1 MNLLEAATKFLF
13 FTGKGGVGKTALACA
28 TAIQLADAGRRVLL
42 VSTDPASN
50 LDEMLGVSLSD
61 RPTPVPGVL
70 NLLAL
75 NIDPEQ
81 AAESYR
87 QRVVAAYVP
96 TWSEQQLSE
105 LREQLSGSCTVE
117 IAAFDEF
124 AGLLAGED
132 AAAGFDHIV
141 FDTAPTGHTL
151 RLLSLPRAW
160 TEFLQTNTRGA
171 SCLGPHSG
179 LKMRYERFAAAL
191 AALVDPSRTTTLL
204 VTRPDQAAVREAAR
218 TSAELE
224 ALGLTSQHLIVNGV
238 FVATDPS
245 DAVASALER
254 RGREALAEMPDRLRR
269 LPAIEVPLRA
279 FNMVGLAALRV
290 LLMPESASPPTEAP
304 PSPTPSLPRLA
315 SLINELAPAGRGL
328 IMVMGKGGVGKTTIA
343 AAIASELASR
353 GLPVHLS
360 TTDPAAHVANAL
372 GDPPPNLQVTRID
385 PVLESKAYT
394 DRIMAA
400 QGKDL
405 DEEGRALLAEDLRSP
420 CNEEVAVFGAFSHL
434 VGEARTKFVV
444 LDTAPTGHTLLLLDT
459 TGAYHRQIVGSYT
472 RHHSGRIVTP
482 LMRLR
487 EAEYTKIIIVT
498 LAETTP
504 VSEAAQLQADLRR
517 AGIEPYAWVIN
528 SSLAAAG
535 SRDPLLRE
543 RIAGELRQI
552 GAVREHHA
560 QRLAVV
566 PWSTEQPVGSS
577 RLLALVRGWSAPEP
591 QPEDPLTDPLTVQR
605 TPPGR

>member
-1 MNLLEAATKFLF
+1 MKLLEPATKFLF

-28 TAIQLADAGRRVLL
+28 TAIQLADSGQRVLL

-61 RPTPVPGVL
+61 SPTPVPGVQ
-70 NLLAL
+70 NLKAL
-75 NIDPEQ
+75 NIDPEE

-87 QRVVAAYVP
+87 RRVVGAYTP
-96 TWSEQQLSE
+96 TWSEEQLSE

-132 AAAGFDHIV
+132 LAAGFDHIV

-151 RLLSLPRAW
+151 RLLSLPKAW

-191 AALVDPSRTTTLL
+191 AALVDPARTTTLL

-218 TSAELE
+218 TSGELE
-224 ALGLTSQHLIVNGV
+224 TLGLTGQRLIVNGV
-238 FVATDPS
+238 FSATEPT
-245 DAVASALER
+245 DAVAVALER
-254 RGREALAEMPDRLRR
+254 RGREALAQMPDRLRR
-269 LPAIEVPLRA
+269 LPTVEVPLRA
-279 FNMVGLAALRV
+279 FNMVGLAALRA
-290 LLMPESASPPTEAP
+290 LLMPEAMSPPADTAP
-304 PSPTPSLPRLA
+304 STTPSLPRLK
-315 SLINELAPAGRGL
+315 SLVDELATAGRGL

-353 GLPVHLS
+353 GLAVHLS

-372 GDPPPNLQVTRID
+372 GDPPANLQVTRID
-385 PVLESKAYT
+385 PVVENKAYT

-400 QGKDL
+400 QGKQL

-459 TGAYHRQIVGSYT
+459 TGAYHRQIVGGTT
-472 RHHSGRIVTP
+472 RPTVGRIFTP

-487 EAEYTKIIIVT
+487 DPAYTKIIIVT

-517 AGIEPYAWVIN
+517 AEIEPYAWVVN

-535 SRDPLLRE
+535 SSDPLLRQ
-543 RIAGELRQI
+543 RIAGELSQI
-552 GAVREHHA
+552 GVVRERHA
-560 QRLAVV
+560 RRLAVV
-566 PWSTEQPVGSS
+566 PWLTEPPVGSS
-577 RLLALVRGWSAPEP
+577 RLLVLVRQGGGPSAAAEHPVAEPEP
-591 QPEDPLTDPLTVQR
+591 H
-605 TPPGR
+605 

>member
-1 MNLLEAATKFLF
+1 
-13 FTGKGGVGKTALACA
+13 
-28 TAIQLADAGRRVLL
+28 VLL

-61 RPTPVPGVL
+61 RPTPVPGVP

-87 QRVVAAYVP
+87 RRVVGAYVP

-160 TEFLQTNTRGA
+160 TEFLRTNTRGA

-218 TSAELE
+218 TSGELE
-224 ALGLTSQHLIVNGV
+224 ALGLTNQRLIVNGV
-238 FVATDPS
+238 FKATDPT
-245 DAVASALER
+245 DAVAVALER
-254 RGREALAEMPDRLRR
+254 RGREALAQMPDRLRR

-279 FNMVGLAALRV
+279 FNMVGLPALRA
-290 LLMPESASPPTEAP
+290 LLMPEAASPPAEAA
-304 PSPTPSLPRLA
+304 PSTTPSLPRLG
-315 SLINELAPAGRGL
+315 SLVDELAPAGRGL

-385 PVLESKAYT
+385 PVLENKAYT

-444 LDTAPTGHTLLLLDT
+444 LDTAPTGHTLLLLDA

-487 EAEYTKIIIVT
+487 DPEYTKIIIVT

-528 SSLAAAG
+528 SSIAAAG
-535 SRDPLLRE
+535 SSDPLLRQ

-552 GAVREHHA
+552 GAVRERHT
-560 QRLAVV
+560 QCLAVV
-566 PWSTEQPVGSS
+566 PWLTEQPVGSS
-577 RLLALVRGWSAPEP
+577 RLLALVRGGNALEP
-591 QPEDPLTDPLTVQR
+591 QLDDRLTDPLTVQP
-605 TPPGR
+605 TPQRD

>member
-1 MNLLEAATKFLF
+1 MTLLDQPTRDLF
-13 FTGKGGVGKTALACA
+13 FTGKGGVGKTALTCA

-50 LDEMLGVSLSD
+50 LDQMLDVALSD
-61 RPTPVPGVL
+61 RPTPVPGVP
-70 NLLAL
+70 NLSAM

-87 QRVVAAYVP
+87 QRVVGAYVS

-132 AAAGFDHIV
+132 LAGDFDHVV

-160 TEFLQTNTRGA
+160 TEFLRTNTRGA

-179 LKMRYERFAAAL
+179 LKMRYQRFAAAL
-191 AALVDPSRTTTLL
+191 AALVDPGRTTMLL

-218 TSAELE
+218 TSAELK
-224 ALGLTSQHLIVNGV
+224 ALGLTSQRLLVNGV
-238 FVATDPS
+238 FKATGS
-245 DAVASALER
+245 DDVVAVALEQ
-254 RGREALAEMPDRLRR
+254 RGRDALARMPEGLRR
-269 LPAIEVPLRA
+269 LPSIEIPLRS
-279 FNMVGLAALRV
+279 FNMVGLPALRA
-290 LLMPESASPPTEAP
+290 LLAPGTGSPAADLSPPVV
-304 PSPTPSLPRLA
+304 PSLPRLA
-315 SLINELAPAGRGL
+315 ALVDDLAAGGHGL
-328 IMVMGKGGVGKTTIA
+328 VMVMGKGGVGKTTIA
-343 AAIASELASR
+343 AAIASALAAR

-372 GDPPPNLQVTRID
+372 GDPPPNLEVTRID
-385 PVLESKAYT
+385 PATESKAST

-405 DEEGRALLAEDLRSP
+405 DEDGRALLAEDLRSP
-420 CNEEVAVFGAFSHL
+420 CNDELAVFGAFSHL
-434 VGEARTKFVV
+434 VGEARSKFVV

-459 TGAYHRQIVGSYT
+459 TGAYHRQIVEST
-472 RHHSGRIVTP
+472 KRRHAGRIVTP

-487 EAEYTKIIIVT
+487 DPMYTKIILVT

-504 VSEAAQLQADLRR
+504 VTEAAQLQADLRR

-528 SSLAAAG
+528 GSLAAAG
-535 SRDPLLRE
+535 SKDPLLRR
-543 RIAGELRQI
+543 RIAGELSQI
-552 GAVREHHA
+552 GVVRERHA
-560 QRLAVV
+560 RRLAVV
-566 PWSTEQPVGSS
+566 PWLIEEPVGSR
-577 RLLALVRGWSAPEP
+577 RLLALAQSGLADP
-591 QPEDPLTDPLTVQR
+591 QPE
-605 TPPGR
+605 